1 MSNAVL
7 SMKSTLHTQQV
18 YLITDLLGKENAT
31 YAGLFGQ
38 VLSPQQSLQ
47 VIDVCEL
54 AGIDVS
60 HSESIKHRQF
70 LDFGIHRAVEALK
83 KYADP
88 SAIFIGCSI
97 GGLILWKAALQGL
110 NFQKFIAIA
119 STRLRFETDHPQGE
133 FKLYFGTLDPNNPDT
148 SWFSLLNDH
157 NYQFLDGDHYI
168 YTQPEFIRHIC
179 LELNQ

>member
-1 MSNAVL
+1 
-7 SMKSTLHTQQV
+7 MKPSLHTQQV
-18 YLITDLLGKENAT
+18 YLITDIGGKENAT
-31 YAGLFGQ
+31 YARLFGQ
-38 VLSPQQSLQ
+38 MLSPHQCLQ

-60 HSESIKHRQF
+60 LSESIKHRQF
-70 LDFGIHRAVEALK
+70 LDFGIHRAVESLK

-88 SAIFIGCSI
+88 SAIFIGCSM
-97 GGLILWKAALQGL
+97 GGLIIWKAALL
-110 NFQKFIAIA
+110 CLDFKKFIAIA

-133 FKLYFGTLDPNNPDT
+133 FKLYFGTLDPNNPDI

-157 NYQFLDGDHYI
+157 SYQFLDGDHYI
-168 YTQPEFIRHIC
+168 YTQPEIIRNIC